1 LSLARLSLWLMLAA
15 TLVVALMTAFTGA
28 PGWLW
33 PTGLLLAAGGLGF
46 LGVYFPWLQMYGPVV
61 CRAKPG
67 SGQVALTFDDGPHP
81 VTTRRVLSVLAQ
93 GRHRATF
100 FVLGEKAERHPD
112 VIREI
117 RDAGHTLAIHGYWH
131 DRLHPFR
138 GPSRIAG
145 ELSRAVEVVE
155 RVSGVRATWFR
166 PPVGQTSFTSVIGV
180 RRAGLKLM
188 GWSGRGYDGVASRSP
203 EQVLKSAVK
212 CLDDGAVLV
221 LHDAAER
228 DDFEP
233 SSLPILARLLA
244 ELDARKLTSVGID
257 SLFSAVP
264 SAKDE

>member
-1 LSLARLSLWLMLAA
+1 MSLARLALWLMLAA
-15 TLVVALMTAFTGA
+15 TALAALMTVLTGA

-33 PTGLLLAAGGLGF
+33 VIGLSLAAGGLGF
-46 LGVYFPWLQMYGPVV
+46 LGVYFPWLQMYGRVV

-67 SGQVALTFDDGPHP
+67 TGRVALTFDDGPHP
-81 VTTRRVLSVLAQ
+81 VTTRRVLSVLSQ
-93 GRHRATF
+93 SRHRATF

-117 RDAGHTLAIHGYWH
+117 RDAGHTLAIHGYVH

-138 GPSRIAG
+138 GPARIAG
-145 ELSRAVEVVE
+145 ELRRAAEVVE

-166 PPVGQTSFTSVIGV
+166 PPVGQTSFTSVVGV

-203 EQVLKSAVK
+203 EAVLKSA
-212 CLDDGAVLV
+212 LSSLNDGAVLV

-233 SSLPILARLLA
+233 ASLPILGRLLA
-244 ELDARKLTSVGID
+244 ELDARQLTSVGID
-257 SLFSAVP
+257 SLFSAVEG
-264 SAKDE
+264 AKD